1 MDFRPS
7 LQTLPQGMRLITLSM
22 PQSQSVTALLM
33 VKVGSRYEE
42 REQAGISHFLE
53 HMVFKGTEKY
63 PTAFAISST
72 VDSIGAECNA
82 FTSKEYTGFYV
93 KSESSH
99 LDLCLNVLSQLVF
112 QPLLPEKELEKEK
125 GVICEEIN
133 MIHDVPMAK
142 VERDFEILLYGKTCL
157 GRPTIGFK
165 RTIGNLGRQN
175 FLEYCQQWYQPE
187 RMILGIVGDLKALTK
202 ININKHF
209 FPSDF
214 DLLKPRK
221 VKALK
226 TLKKLDFSQ
235 QKPEL
240 KVYFKQTEQ
249 THFCLGV
256 RALPQAHPDRYV
268 MAVLTTILGGN
279 MSSRLFTEV
288 REKRGLAYYIRSS
301 VDTFFDN
308 GYLVVQAGVDINKVY
323 EAIRVVLAEFGKI
336 LSGSKEVKSQELKK
350 AKEYLKGRLALSLED
365 SKDIAGLF
373 VEDLLLED
381 KIRTPDEI
389 IKGVEKVSLA
399 DIKRIGK
406 KIFVNQGLNLCVIG
420 PHKEEA
426 KFAKIL
432 KM

>member
-1 MDFRPS
+1 M
-7 LQTLPQGMRLITLSM
+7 QTLTPALLPTKQGMRLVTLAM

-42 REQAGISHFLE
+42 KETAGISHFLE
-53 HMVFKGTEKY
+53 HMVFKGTQKY
-63 PTAFAISST
+63 PTAFDISSA

-112 QPLLPEKELEKEK
+112 QPLLPEKEIEKEK

-133 MIHDVPMAK
+133 MIHDMPAAK

-157 GRPTIGFK
+157 GRPIIGFK
-165 RTIGNLGRQN
+165 KTINGMKKEG
-175 FLEYCQQWYQPE
+175 FLKYCKRWYQPP
-187 RMILGIVGDLKALTK
+187 RMFLGIVGGIKELNKLDL
-202 ININKHF
+202 NDYF
-209 FPSDF
+209 SPPGF
-214 DLLKPRK
+214 DLLRPRK
-221 VKALK
+221 DKALE
-226 TLKKLDFSQ
+226 KLTFSQ

-268 MAVLTTILGGN
+268 MAVLSTILGGN

-288 REKRGLAYYIRSS
+288 REKRGLAYYIKSS
-301 VDTFFDN
+301 VDAFFDN
-308 GYLVVQAGVDINKVY
+308 GYLVVQAGVDTNKVF
-323 EAIRVVLAEFGKI
+323 EAIRVVLTEFGKI
-336 LSGSKEVKSQELKK
+336 LGGGKEVKNQELKK

-373 VEDLLLED
+373 VEDLLLEGR
-381 KIRTPDEI
+381 IRTLEEI

-399 DIKRIGK
+399 DLKRVGK
-406 KIFVNQGLNLCVIG
+406 KIFLNQGLNLCVIG
-420 PHKEEA
+420 PHKTEA
-426 KFAKIL
+426 QFAKIL
-432 KM
+432 RL